1 MLASSCP
8 GWICYA
14 EKTHGDFVLPFISTT
29 KSPQQIMG
37 TLVKK
42 LISQQVGLTADQVFH
57 VTVMPCFDK
66 KLEASREDFYDDV
79 LSTRDV
85 DSVITTSE
93 LLELIQEKCEGLEGG
108 FAAMAPTALDEVER
122 MFSNIDEAGV
132 PYAGAPGG
140 SGGACEYVFRHA
152 VKCLFGGE
160 ELPEKLNYKSKRNK
174 DLQEVSYEKD
184 GKPVLTFAKA
194 YGFRNIQNLVRKLK
208 QGKPCGYHYV
218 EVMACP
224 GGCTNG
230 GGQIA
235 AVAPETPKQLAARVD
250 ETYHERG
257 HRSPLE
263 NKVMKVV
270 YTDWLAG
277 ADPTAARAEFHTQ
290 YHAREAFVNALTI
303 KW

>member
-29 KSPQQIMG
+29 KSPQQVMG

-42 LISQQVGLTADQVFH
+42 LVAQRLGLTGDQVFH

-79 LSTRDV
+79 LGTRDV
-85 DSVITTSE
+85 DAVITTSE
-93 LLELIQEKCEGLEGG
+93 LLDLIQEKCEASEGG
-108 FAAMAPTALDEVER
+108 FAALVPTALDEVECA
-122 MFSNIDEAGV
+122 FSNIDEAGV
-132 PYAGAPGG
+132 PYGGSPGG

-152 VKCLFGGE
+152 VKSIFGAD
-160 ELPEKLNYKSKRNK
+160 LPELTFKAKRNK
-174 DLQEVSYEKD
+174 DLQEICYEVE
-184 GKPVLTFAKA
+184 GKPALTFAKA

-208 QGKPCGYHYV
+208 QGKPCGYQFV

-235 AVAPETPKQLAARVD
+235 AAAPETPKQLAARVD
-250 ETYHERG
+250 ETYHQRVV
-257 HRSPLE
+257 RSPLE

-270 YTDWLAG
+270 YSDWLSG
-277 ADPTAARAEFHTQ
+277 DADKARAVFHTQ
-290 YHAREAFVNALTI
+290 YHAREAFVSALTI